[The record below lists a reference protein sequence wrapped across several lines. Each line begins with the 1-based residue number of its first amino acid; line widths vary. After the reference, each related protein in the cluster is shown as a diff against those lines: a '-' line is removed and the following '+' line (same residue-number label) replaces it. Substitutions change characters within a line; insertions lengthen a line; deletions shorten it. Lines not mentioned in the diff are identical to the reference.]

1 MRRRTLAAI
10 PAIAALMASSALAA
24 APVGAGVPL
33 ACEVMVSINDTPYVE
48 DDASAYSNAKI
59 EVTGTDWPALTRIDL
74 EATPSG
80 TIELSFTTTE
90 SGRLLAR
97 IFTQRSDPAQTY
109 EVTVF
114 DPENPACSDS
124 FTFHHLGPLPY
135 FDDTAR
141 YPEPLAMVWMYEAGI
156 TDGCYTYPHEPE
168 LGGFCPYLQV
178 LRDQVAAFLVRALDL
193 PATTVDAFT
202 DDELT
207 RLEWHIN
214 ALAAAGI
221 AEGCGEGLFCPRHP
235 LSRAEM
241 ASFMVRAFELPPSA
255 TDAFTDD
262 TGNTHE
268 ADINALAAAGLT
280 QGCSA
285 GAYCPNG
292 LITRY
297 EVALLF
303 YRLLGA
309 T

>member
-1 MRRRTLAAI
+1 MSRRTVGAI
-10 PAIAALMASSALAA
+10 TAVAVLMASSAL
-24 APVGAGVPL
+24 VGAAVRAGAPL
-33 ACEVMVSINDTPYVE
+33 ACDVMVSINDTPYVN

-59 EVTGTDWPALTRIDL
+59 ELAGTGWPPLIQVQWETSPAGL
-74 EATPSG
+74 AGSG
-80 TIELSFTTTE
+80 YTTE
-90 SGRLLAR
+90 SGRMFGR
-97 IFTQRSDPAQTY
+97 VFTQRSDPAATY

-114 DPENPACSDS
+114 DPADPSCADS
-124 FTFHHLGPLPY
+124 FTFHHLGPLPH
-135 FDDTAR
+135 FDDIAR
-141 YPEPLAMVWMYEAGI
+141 YPEPLAMVWMFEAGI
-156 TDGCYTYPHEPE
+156 TDGCYVYPAAPD
-168 LGGFCPYLQV
+168 LGGYCPYLQV
-178 LRDQVAAFLVRALDL
+178 LRDQVAAFIVRALDL
-193 PATTVDAFT
+193 APTTVDAFT

-221 AEGCGEGLFCPRHP
+221 AEGCGDGLFCPRNP
-235 LSRAEM
+235 LTRAEM

-262 TGNTHE
+262 TGSTHE

-280 QGCSA
+280 DGCSA

-292 LITRY
+292 FITRY

-303 YRLLGA
+303 YRLLGEP